1 MFLKNRHAL
10 QSNYPIELEA
20 LLNISS
26 ATSSRLL
33 LSHWEKIT
41 SNTPLWYLPQLASKS
56 GVKQISVKDESKR
69 SELASFKALGAPN
82 ALVKLI
88 LGYYPNYLPHLMLT
102 GAYAKFLN
110 DFTVISATDG
120 NHGRALAAAAQSIGC
135 PCVIV
140 LHAEVSHERESAIA
154 NYGANIIRVTG
165 NYDQS
170 VEHAKALA
178 VDNAWHV
185 VSDTSYPGY
194 ETIPANVM
202 QGYGIMAAEIIEQ
215 IEQSNLPPITH
226 VFLQAGV
233 GGLPAG
239 VVSYLW
245 QQLQTQRPIF
255 IIVEPEQADCL
266 YQSAL
271 KQTASD
277 ATGSVDS
284 VMAGLACGKTSPL
297 AWRFLQTS
305 VDFFMLINDSQAVNA
320 MKKLA
325 RGSDDD
331 IPIVAGESGAAGMA
345 GFLAL
350 DDLQRK
356 VMNINDQSH
365 LVFFNTEGATAP
377 TIYADLVGK
386 THTEILDSQITWL
399 KNITAETN

>member
-1 MFLKNRHAL
+1 MFLKNQHAQ
-10 QSNYPIELEA
+10 QSNYPLELKKI
-20 LLNISS
+20 LNITS
-26 ATSSRLL
+26 AANSRLL

-41 SNTPLWYLPQLASKS
+41 SNTPLWSLPQLASKN
-56 GVKQISVKDESKR
+56 GVKLISVKDESKR
-69 SELASFKALGAPN
+69 SELASFKVLGAPN

-88 LGYYPNYLPHLMLT
+88 LRHYPNYLPHLILT
-102 GAYAKFLN
+102 GAYGKFLN

-140 LHAEVSHERESAIA
+140 LHAEVSQERESAIA
-154 NYGANIIRVTG
+154 NYGAKIIRVTG

-170 VEHAKALA
+170 VEQAKALA
-178 VDNAWHV
+178 ANNAWHV
-185 VSDTSYPGY
+185 VSDTSYQGY
-194 ETIPANVM
+194 ETIPADVM

-215 IEQSNLPPITH
+215 IEQDNLPSITH

-245 QQLQTQRPIF
+245 QHLQTQRPIF

-271 KQTASD
+271 NQTPSG

-284 VMAGLACGKTSPL
+284 VMVGLACGKTSPL
-297 AWRFLQTS
+297 AWQFLRMS
-305 VDFFMLINDSQAVNA
+305 VDFFMLISDSQAVNA
-320 MKKLA
+320 MNNLA
-325 RGSDDD
+325 RGFVDD
-331 IPIVAGESGAAGMA
+331 IPIIAGESGAAGMA

-356 VMNINDQSH
+356 TMNINDQSH

-386 THTEILDSQITWL
+386 KHTEILDFQMTWL
-399 KNITAETN
+399 KNYR

>member
-1 MFLKNRHAL
+1 MFLKNRHAQ
-10 QSNYPIELEA
+10 QSNYPLELEA
-20 LLNISS
+20 FLNISS
-26 ATSSRLL
+26 ATNSRFL

-41 SNTPLWYLPQLASKS
+41 LNTPLWSLTHLAGKS

-88 LGYYPNYLPHLMLT
+88 LRNYPNYLPHLMLT

-154 NYGANIIRVTG
+154 NYGAKIIRVTG

-178 VDNAWHV
+178 VNNAWHV

-194 ETIPANVM
+194 ETIPADVM

-215 IEQSNLPPITH
+215 IEQNNLPPITH

-266 YQSAL
+266 CQSAL

-297 AWRFLQTS
+297 AWQFLQTS

-320 MKKLA
+320 MKRLA
-325 RGSDDD
+325 KGCDDD
-331 IPIVAGESGAAGMA
+331 IPIIAGESGAAGMA

-356 VMNINDQSH
+356 AMNINDQSH

-399 KNITAETN
+399 KNFTAAK

>member
-1 MFLKNRHAL
+1 MFLKNQHAQ
-10 QSNYPIELEA
+10 QSNYPLELKKI
-20 LLNISS
+20 LNITS
-26 ATSSRLL
+26 AANSRLL

-41 SNTPLWYLPQLASKS
+41 SNTPLWSLPQLASKN
-56 GVKQISVKDESKR
+56 GVKLISVKDESKR
-69 SELASFKALGAPN
+69 SELASFKVLGAPN

-88 LGYYPNYLPHLMLT
+88 LRHYPNYLPHLILT
-102 GAYAKFLN
+102 GAYGKFLN

-140 LHAEVSHERESAIA
+140 LHAEVSQERESAIA
-154 NYGANIIRVTG
+154 NYGAKIIRVTG

-170 VEHAKALA
+170 VEQAKALA
-178 VDNAWHV
+178 ANNAWHV
-185 VSDTSYPGY
+185 VSDTSYQGY
-194 ETIPANVM
+194 ETIPADVM

-215 IEQSNLPPITH
+215 IEQDNLPPITH

-245 QQLQTQRPIF
+245 QHLQTQRPIF

-271 KQTASD
+271 NQTPSG

-297 AWRFLQTS
+297 AWQFLRMS
-305 VDFFMLINDSQAVNA
+305 VDFFMLISDSQAVNA
-320 MKKLA
+320 MKNLA
-325 RGSDDD
+325 RGFVDD
-331 IPIVAGESGAAGMA
+331 IPIIAGESGAAGMA

-356 VMNINDQSH
+356 TMNINDQSH

-386 THTEILDSQITWL
+386 KHTEILDFQMTWL
-399 KNITAETN
+399 KNYR

>member
-1 MFLKNRHAL
+1 MFLKNQHA
-10 QSNYPIELEA
+10 QYSNYPPELKA
-20 LLNISS
+20 ILNVTS
-26 ATSSRLL
+26 AFESRLL

-41 SNTPLWYLPQLASKS
+41 SNTPLWSLPQLASTS
-56 GVKQISVKDESKR
+56 AVKQISVKDESKR

-88 LGYYPNYLPHLMLT
+88 LRYYPDYLPHLILT

-140 LHAEVSHERESAIA
+140 LHAEVSQERESAIA
-154 NYGANIIRVTG
+154 NYGAKIVRVTG

-170 VEHAKALA
+170 VDQAKALA
-178 VDNAWHV
+178 TNNAWHV
-185 VSDTSYPGY
+185 VSDTSYQGY
-194 ETIPANVM
+194 ETIPADVM

-245 QQLQTQRPIF
+245 QQLQTLRPTF

-277 ATGSVDS
+277 ATGSIDS

-297 AWRFLQTS
+297 AWQFLRMT
-305 VDFFMLINDSQAVNA
+305 VDFFMLISDSQAVSA

-325 RGSDDD
+325 RGCDDD

-356 VMNINDQSH
+356 AMNINDQSH
-365 LVFFNTEGATAP
+365 LMFFNTEGATAP

-386 THTEILDSQITWL
+386 KHTEILDFQMTWL
-399 KNITAETN
+399 QKVTAEK

>member
-1 MFLKNRHAL
+1 MFLKNQHAQ
-10 QSNYPIELEA
+10 QSNYPLELKKI
-20 LLNISS
+20 LNITS
-26 ATSSRLL
+26 AANSRLL

-41 SNTPLWYLPQLASKS
+41 SNTPLWSLPQLASKN
-56 GVKQISVKDESKR
+56 GVKLISVKDESKR
-69 SELASFKALGAPN
+69 SELASFKVLGAPN

-88 LGYYPNYLPHLMLT
+88 LRHYPNYLPHLILT
-102 GAYAKFLN
+102 GAYGKFLN

-140 LHAEVSHERESAIA
+140 LHAEVSQERESAIA
-154 NYGANIIRVTG
+154 NYGAKIIRVTG

-170 VEHAKALA
+170 VEQAKALA
-178 VDNAWHV
+178 ANNAWHV
-185 VSDTSYPGY
+185 VSDTSYQGY
-194 ETIPANVM
+194 ETIPADVM

-215 IEQSNLPPITH
+215 IEQDNLPPITH

-245 QQLQTQRPIF
+245 QHLQTQRPIF

-271 KQTASD
+271 NQTPSE

-297 AWRFLQTS
+297 AWQFLRMS
-305 VDFFMLINDSQAVNA
+305 VDFFMLISDSQAVNA
-320 MKKLA
+320 MKNLA
-325 RGSDDD
+325 RGFVDD
-331 IPIVAGESGAAGMA
+331 IPIIAGESGAAGMA

-356 VMNINDQSH
+356 TMNINDQSH

-386 THTEILDSQITWL
+386 KHTEILDFQMTWL
-399 KNITAETN
+399 KNYR